1 MHMLYFLYSF
11 ICQQTQVDSK
21 YCMLWKILQWTWNCR
36 YLFRIWYLFHFIW
49 LYTEKRG
56 FGSYCSLGLNFLWNV
71 HLIFQN
77 DYTNV
82 YSHQKYTR
90 VLLHKIIPVIL
101 YYFDK
106 SHFNRHEIIPYC
118 DFDLPFPDDLWCIC
132 VSSFEKCLFSSFDHF
147 LIGLFSSYWVVFSQ
161 FRSVAQS
168 CPTLCNPMNCSTPGL
183 PVHHQLPEFTQ
194 THVHRVSVAIQP
206 SHPLSPPSPP
216 ALNPSQHQSLFQWV
230 NSSHEVAKVLEFQ
243 L

>member
-49 LYTEKRG
+49 LYTEKQG

-147 LIGLFSSYWVVFSQ
+147 LIGLDPGSNLSLLHCRWILYCWATSKSLQYVHVVTCAYWYPQ
-161 FRSVAQS
+161 RRYI
-168 CPTLCNPMNCSTPGL
+168 CY
-183 PVHHQLPEFTQ
+183 
-194 THVHRVSVAIQP
+194 
-206 SHPLSPPSPP
+206 
-216 ALNPSQHQSLFQWV
+216 V
-230 NSSHEVAKVLEFQ
+230 NL
-243 L
+243 